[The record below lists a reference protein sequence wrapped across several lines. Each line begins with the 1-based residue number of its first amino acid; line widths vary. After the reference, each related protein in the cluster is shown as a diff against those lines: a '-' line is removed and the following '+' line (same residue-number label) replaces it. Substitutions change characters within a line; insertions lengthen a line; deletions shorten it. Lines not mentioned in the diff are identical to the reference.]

1 MNISKL
7 TLDTSKHKYFRSNG
21 WEKVAG
27 IIPESYK
34 QRYLALYEANKDN
47 KIENK
52 TTVYSTPLSELPSYK
67 LKNYIDENKLNIKT
81 ARKFDK
87 LDAVIISDN
96 FIKDNYLD
104 LKTYMWDSQA
114 NTSYYV
120 PKQPD
125 NFYLIPAE
133 FIVNNPKF
141 LKYRNQ
147 TTSYGQSNDI
157 IKDRKGDLYTHY
169 IILDKELDNWI
180 KILDSNFETIKQY
193 SPITGHIITNHHG
206 NTKACKNIDFFL
218 NLIDNIEKYNL
229 KVIFDTSVN
238 NEINQ
243 GIVVDFDIYQNLY
256 NMLNSSDAE
265 NWEMAR
271 EIAANCEYE
280 TSKPYLM
287 YLYCSFSQ
295 LRKSNG
301 STNYQFLKKRLDK
314 EAKLSS
320 YGRNNNP
327 TFAAILKHLATQHP
341 DHNQIFLSC
350 FKYQVNMFIGKDVIK
365 EITSY

>member
-1 MNISKL
+1 MNIGKL
-7 TLDTSKHKYFRSNG
+7 VFETHKNEFHING
-21 WEKVAG
+21 WERVAG

-34 QRYLALYEANKDN
+34 QRYLALFEKSKDN

-52 TTVYSTPLSELPSYK
+52 TTVYSTPLSELPPYK
-67 LKNYIDENKLNIKT
+67 LKNYIEENKLDIKT

-87 LDAVIISDN
+87 LDAVIISDI
-96 FIKDNYLD
+96 FIRDNYTD
-104 LKTYMWDSQA
+104 LKQYNWDSKT
-114 NTSYYV
+114 NKSYYT
-120 PKQPD
+120 PKPPD
-125 NFYLIPAE
+125 NVYLIPAD
-133 FIVNNPKF
+133 FITGNSKF

-147 TTSYGQSNDI
+147 QHQYGYSNDI
-157 IKDRKGDLYTHY
+157 LVNRKKEPFTHY
-169 IILDKELDNWI
+169 VILEKDLNNWI
-180 KILDSNFETIKQY
+180 KIDSNFETIKQY
-193 SPITGHIITNHHG
+193 PLISGHIITNHHG

-243 GIVVDFDIYQNLY
+243 GVVIDFDMYQTLY
-256 NMLNSSDAE
+256 NMLNSADVE

-271 EIAANCEYE
+271 EITANCEYD

-287 YLYCSFSQ
+287 HLYCSFSQ

-301 STNYQFLKKRLDK
+301 SANYQFLKKKLDK
-314 EAKLSS
+314 EVKLSN
-320 YGRNNNP
+320 YGRTGGP
-327 TFAAILKHLATQHP
+327 SFTAITKHLVTQYP
-341 DHNQIFLSC
+341 TYNQIFLDC
-350 FKYQVNMFIGKDVIK
+350 FKYQVNTFIGKDVIK

>member
-1 MNISKL
+1 MNISEL
-7 TLDTSKHKYFRSNG
+7 TFNNKHFRTNG
-21 WEKVAG
+21 WQKVAG

-34 QRYLALYEANKDN
+34 QQYLALYEANKDN

-67 LKNYIDENKLNIKT
+67 LKNYIEENKLNIKT

-96 FIKDNYLD
+96 FIRDNYLD
-104 LKTYMWDSQA
+104 LKTYVWDSTA
-114 NTSYYV
+114 NKSYYT
-120 PKQPD
+120 PKLPD
-125 NFYLIPAE
+125 NFYLIPAD
-133 FIVNNPKF
+133 FITGNSKF

-169 IILDKELDNWI
+169 IILEKDLNTFI
-180 KILDSNFETIKQY
+180 QLDSNFETIKQH
-193 SPITGHIITNHHG
+193 SPITGHVITNHHG

-287 YLYCSFSQ
+287 YLYSSFSQ

-314 EAKLSS
+314 EVKLSS